1 MLKRL
6 QLSNG
11 YTEKHLGTV
20 ERGRTVKI
28 RCVTTQHFADQSP
41 HPACYFYRIGRN
53 TGPNG
58 VIEPYLLPAPS
69 SLFQS
74 LLNWLRATYGNT
86 SGPVAGGFFLALG
99 LVVDWD

>member
-74 LLNWLRATYGNT
+74 FTELAEGDLWQHIWT
-86 SGPVAGGFFLALG
+86 SS
-99 LVVDWD
+99 